1 MKRLQLALTTAVAGL
16 FFSTVSS
23 NTYGQ
28 TVELKKGW
36 NLKGS
41 PCSMNM
47 SVFNNQDISTV
58 WKWEGGKWAVW
69 SPDPKIMNIIQ
80 FYGLDVINS
89 IEPLDGFW
97 INAKNDTTLEF
108 CSQGGES
115 SSSSEA
121 KTSLKKVLEGKF
133 NDVYSSLS
141 SKKNLTDEEKVAFA
155 LSILGKSIDT
165 NFLQKVGAPIIF
177 GNGDFFHVGS
187 AQKDPIEDVNA
198 TEWRSSVQNLL
209 DAINSALEEL
219 DKVSSNVKFE
229 VPSEFVDGDEVIV
242 DKPSLDAL
250 RGLLLAK
257 KAILQYLLA
266 YDWSVYDEIDEEDA
280 ILPYLEKLSIKD
292 GSYILNAKDTLKEAI
307 KLLSQASIEESKLTA
322 DYKKSLLYWLTT
334 DEEGNGLDKEEFE
347 GLAQNTLLGILNS
360 VNATVPISVPN
371 PEDTYTQ
378 VVKLSYLF
386 SDPLKGEKIK
396 QDVSS
401 GKIIEVKVC
410 EGGGCFIDANGT
422 KTCYCDDKEND
433 IWFTEDSYLYK
444 YIKTISPDAKLHQ
457 RKLNGNI
464 YYTLSDN
471 DYGWNLTSPEV
482 VYPNTE

>member
-1 MKRLQLALTTAVAGL
+1 MVKFLDLQKINAQYRDELVDACRDVIDSGWYVSGESCRLFEEDFAKYCGVEYCVGVA
-16 FFSTVSS
+16 
-23 NTYGQ
+23 N
-28 TVELKKGW
+28 
-36 NLKGS
+36 
-41 PCSMNM
+41 
-47 SVFNNQDISTV
+47 
-58 WKWEGGKWAVW
+58 
-69 SPDPKIMNIIQ
+69 
-80 FYGLDVINS
+80 GLDA
-89 IEPLDGFW
+89 L
-97 INAKNDTTLEF
+97 
-108 CSQGGES
+108 
-115 SSSSEA
+115 
-121 KTSLKKVLEGKF
+121 VL
-133 NDVYSSLS
+133 
-141 SKKNLTDEEKVAFA
+141 
-155 LSILGKSIDT
+155 ILRAYK
-165 NFLQKVGAPIIF
+165 
-177 GNGDFFHVGS
+177 
-187 AQKDPIEDVNA
+187 
-198 TEWRSSVQNLL
+198 
-209 DAINSALEEL
+209 EL
-219 DKVSSNVKFE
+219 GRL
-229 VPSEFVDGDEVIV
+229 VDGDEVIV

-360 VNATVPISVPN
+360 VNATVPIPVPN

-482 VYPNTE
+482 VYPSTE